1 MCVCCV
7 YVCRCVYA
15 CVHEG
20 LCMCV
25 WIRVCVCVC
34 MYGHGYVCAYM
45 YVSMSV
51 SVPDPASQR
60 QAQVTP
66 SPASAKWPQASSC
79 FPCQSHSISRGDA
92 SPGWC
97 SRLRVLLNT
106 QTVPGLF
113 LVLADSRGGKW
124 IPPLLRNSKFVPS
137 SVTTG
142 KSKCCKGLQN
152 NLQSWTELGFF

>member
-1 MCVCCV
+1 MLCVCVQTCVCMCAWGYVCVDLCTCV
-7 YVCRCVYA
+7 YVC
-15 CVHEG
+15 
-20 LCMCV
+20 
-25 WIRVCVCVC
+25 I
-34 MYGHGYVCAYM
+34 YGHGYVYAYI
-45 YVSMSV
+45 YVSV

-92 SPGWC
+92 SPGWR

-106 QTVPGLF
+106 QIVPGLF
-113 LVLADSRGGKW
+113 LVLADSRGRKW

>member
-1 MCVCCV
+1 MLCVCVQTCVCMCAWGYVCVDLCTCV
-7 YVCRCVYA
+7 YVC
-15 CVHEG
+15 
-20 LCMCV
+20 
-25 WIRVCVCVC
+25 I
-34 MYGHGYVCAYM
+34 YGHGYVYAYI
-45 YVSMSV
+45 YMSV

-79 FPCQSHSISRGDA
+79 FPCQSHSISQGDA
-92 SPGWC
+92 SPGWR
-97 SRLRVLLNT
+97 SQLRVLLNT
-106 QTVPGLF
+106 QIVPGLF
-113 LVLADSRGGKW
+113 LVLADSRGRKW

>member
-1 MCVCCV
+1 MLCVCVQTCVCMCAWGYVCVDLCTCV
-7 YVCRCVYA
+7 Y
-15 CVHEG
+15 
-20 LCMCV
+20 
-25 WIRVCVCVC
+25 VC
-34 MYGHGYVCAYM
+34 MYGHGYVYAYI
-45 YVSMSV
+45 YMSV

-60 QAQVTP
+60 EAQVTP

-92 SPGWC
+92 SPGWR

-106 QTVPGLF
+106 QIVPGLF
-113 LVLADSRGGKW
+113 LVLADSRGRKW

>member
-1 MCVCCV
+1 MLCVCVQTCVCMCAWGYVCVDLCTCV
-7 YVCRCVYA
+7 Y
-15 CVHEG
+15 
-20 LCMCV
+20 
-25 WIRVCVCVC
+25 VC
-34 MYGHGYVCAYM
+34 MYGHGYVYAYI
-45 YVSMSV
+45 YMSV

-92 SPGWC
+92 SQGWR

-106 QTVPGLF
+106 QIVPGLF
-113 LVLADSRGGKW
+113 LVLADSRGRKW
-124 IPPLLRNSKFVPS
+124 FPPLLRNSKFVPS

>member
-7 YVCRCVYA
+7 YVCRRVYA

-20 LCMCV
+20 MCV
-25 WIRVCVCVC
+25 WICVHVC
-34 MYGHGYVCAYM
+34 MYACMGTGMCMHIYIYV
-45 YVSMSV
+45 SV

-79 FPCQSHSISRGDA
+79 FPCQSHSISRGDT
-92 SPGWC
+92 SPGWR

-106 QTVPGLF
+106 QIVPGLF
-113 LVLADSRGGKW
+113 LVLADSRGRKW

-137 SVTTG
+137 SVTAG

>member
-1 MCVCCV
+1 MLCVCVQTCVCMCAWGYVCVDLCTCV
-7 YVCRCVYA
+7 YVC
-15 CVHEG
+15 
-20 LCMCV
+20 
-25 WIRVCVCVC
+25 I
-34 MYGHGYVCAYM
+34 YGHGYVYAYI
-45 YVSMSV
+45 YMSV

-92 SPGWC
+92 SPGWR

-106 QTVPGLF
+106 QIVPGLF
-113 LVLADSRGGKW
+113 LILPDSRGRKW

>member
-1 MCVCCV
+1 MCADVCMH
-7 YVCRCVYA
+7 VC
-15 CVHEG
+15 
-20 LCMCV
+20 M
-25 WIRVCVCVC
+25 RVCVCGFVYVYVC
-34 MYGHGYVCAYM
+34 MYGHGYVYAYI
-45 YVSMSV
+45 YVSV

-79 FPCQSHSISRGDA
+79 FPCQSHSISRGDT
-92 SPGWC
+92 SPGWR

-106 QTVPGLF
+106 QIVPGLF
-113 LVLADSRGGKW
+113 LVLADSRGRKW

-137 SVTTG
+137 SVTAG

>member
-1 MCVCCV
+1 MLCVCVQTCVCMCAWGYVCVDLCTCV
-7 YVCRCVYA
+7 YVC
-15 CVHEG
+15 
-20 LCMCV
+20 
-25 WIRVCVCVC
+25 I
-34 MYGHGYVCAYM
+34 YGHGYVYAYI
-45 YVSMSV
+45 YMSV

-92 SPGWC
+92 SPGWR

-106 QTVPGLF
+106 QIVPGLF
-113 LVLADSRGGKW
+113 LVLADSRGRKW